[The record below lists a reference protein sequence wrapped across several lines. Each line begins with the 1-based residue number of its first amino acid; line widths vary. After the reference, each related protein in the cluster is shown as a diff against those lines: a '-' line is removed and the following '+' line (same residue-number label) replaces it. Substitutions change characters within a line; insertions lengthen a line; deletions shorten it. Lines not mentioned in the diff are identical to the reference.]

1 MNPLLFGAMGAAE
14 EGSVGFNAVPDHFA
28 PAMSARWSQRMNRTL
43 EAIEGM
49 RTTLHGYLECFIVLV
64 TTGFTLCHGMAL
76 LTEHCTSSEDWSNAH
91 AKGAADRVSL
101 VLGWLLHG
109 IMRATKR

>member
-49 RTTLHGYLECFIVLV
+49 QTTLHGYLECFIVLV

-76 LTEHCTSSEDWSNAH
+76 LTEHCTLSEDWSNAH
-91 AKGAADRVSL
+91 AKGAADRVSCL
-101 VLGWLLHG
+101 VGEF
-109 IMRATKR
+109 IC